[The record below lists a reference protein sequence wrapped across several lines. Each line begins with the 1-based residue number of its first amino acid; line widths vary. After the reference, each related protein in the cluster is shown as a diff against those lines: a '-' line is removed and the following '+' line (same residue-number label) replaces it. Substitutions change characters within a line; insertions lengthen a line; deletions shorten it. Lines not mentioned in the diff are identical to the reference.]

1 MEFYSNC
8 FIEVIKAKIRNPKII
23 VMYLPAFL
31 NEVHCPHWMW
41 MDENGEHDFH
51 FSGKLPS
58 YKWFWHKGT
67 IRTVHRG
74 CYKGCISQMIEKKY
88 YMKG

>member
-41 MDENGEHDFH
+41 ME
-51 FSGKLPS
+51 KMATRLPF
-58 YKWFWHKGT
+58 FWEVT
-67 IRTVHRG
+67 LV
-74 CYKGCISQMIEKKY
+74 
-88 YMKG
+88 